1 MKNKIKSKQQH
12 LYRCK
17 VYIISFFF
25 LLFTI
30 VKHLLFGDTSGRGL
44 SFADKTP
51 YTWHDIWVN
60 FPNILLRTI
69 LISAFVGTIFVQLKK
84 KQEQDIEAA
93 RKRIA
98 AREKDGKDSK
108 NLVDE
113 IVKDVMQNS
122 KQAKSKDEKE

>member
-1 MKNKIKSKQQH
+1 MKNSKIANR
-12 LYRCK
+12 LILFA
-17 VYIISFFF
+17 VIFF
-25 LLFTI
+25 LILMVTVFI
-30 VKHLLFGDTSGRGL
+30 HKIHGNSGRPG
-44 SFADKTP
+44 SPDYSSAIP
-51 YTWHDIWVN
+51 WTWVEIEN
-60 FPNILLRTI
+60 ALPLFIGGSLFFTTLLYVVV
-69 LISAFVGTIFVQLKK
+69 ISSKK

>member
-1 MKNKIKSKQQH
+1 MPLFIGGSLFFTTL
-12 LYRCK
+12 LY
-17 VYIISFFF
+17 VVVIS
-25 LLFTI
+25 
-30 VKHLLFGDTSGRGL
+30 S
-44 SFADKTP
+44 
-51 YTWHDIWVN
+51 
-60 FPNILLRTI
+60 
-69 LISAFVGTIFVQLKK
+69 KK